1 MESPKITIHVVEKS
15 TQNHYQNC
23 KSKITSHNQTQIE
36 KEKEEEWEWEWEEE
50 DEDAEEVRRRRKRKR
65 EETRNK
71 KKGKNKEIESVRDIL
86 ESLVRWWDQWEI
98 IKKVRKWLFK

>member
-36 KEKEEEWEWEWEEE
+36 KEKEEEEEEE
-50 DEDAEEVRRRRKRKR
+50 DLRRRRKRKKEKR
-65 EETRNK
+65 KRRNNK
-71 KKGKNKEIESVRDIL
+71 QAECGK
-86 ESLVRWWDQWEI
+86 
-98 IKKVRKWLFK
+98 